1 MEHDDYRAIALL
13 KAKPG
18 QAQALVDLVLDV
30 LPAIRAVEG
39 LRRIEVNR
47 DIADP
52 NHLLLLYWWQS
63 PAHSSSY
70 VAGPVYA
77 AIMPRLLALLAEHA
91 FYLTENIA

>member
-18 QAQALVDLVLDV
+18 QAQALVDLTLEV

-39 LRRIEVNR
+39 LRHMEVNR

-63 PAHSSSY
+63 PAHSANY

-77 AIMPRLLALLAEHA
+77 AIMPRLSVLVAEHT
-91 FYLTENIA
+91 FFMTENIA

>member
-1 MEHDDYRAIALL
+1 MEHDDYRAIVIL

-18 QAQALVDLVLDV
+18 QAQALVDLTLDV

-39 LRRIEVNR
+39 LRRMEVNR
-47 DIADP
+47 DLSDP

-63 PAHSSSY
+63 PTHSANY

-77 AIMPRLLALLAEHA
+77 AIMPRLSVLVAEHT
-91 FYLTENIA
+91 FFMTENIA